1 MSEAKPAAV
10 PALSG
15 KTYLRLVLLGAL
27 IGIPAALVAAAFL
40 AIVHTGENWL
50 WDDLPT
56 SMGYASP
63 PWWLVLGLPTIGG
76 VLVLLVR
83 KFLPGDGGHSP
94 LDGIGGGVTPLS
106 RAPASPWPRS
116 PRSPSA
122 RCSGRRRR

>member
-56 SMGYASP
+56 SLGYSSP

-83 KFLPGDGGHSP
+83 KFLPGDG
-94 LDGIGGGVTPLS
+94 VT
-106 RAPASPWPRS
+106 RRS
-116 PRSPSA
+116 TGSVA
-122 RCSGRRRR
+122 A